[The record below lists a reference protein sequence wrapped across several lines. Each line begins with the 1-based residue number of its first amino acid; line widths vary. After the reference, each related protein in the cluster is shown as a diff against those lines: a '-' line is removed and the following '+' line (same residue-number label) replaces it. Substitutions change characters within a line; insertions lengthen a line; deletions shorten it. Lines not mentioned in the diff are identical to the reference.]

1 MKNFICNVINQ
12 ITKGLVFF
20 IIIKGYDHII
30 IFPAPVFIPGQLVAN
45 ECTVVLHGEIG
56 IHVMKIL
63 GIQADTFDHA
73 PDGEGLWKLRI
84 LDSEGEFVGH
94 DLPAHFPIKWN
105 WQNANDPYYL
115 CKIIP
120 NGMEYGYRKE
130 MGSFFLCI

>member
-12 ITKGLVFF
+12 ITEGLVLF
-20 IIIKGYDHII
+20 IIIKATII
-30 IFPAPVFIPGQLVAN
+30 SSFSQRQYSSSQLVAN

-105 WQNANDPYYL
+105 GIW
-115 CKIIP
+115 I
-120 NGMEYGYRKE
+120 
-130 MGSFFLCI
+130 

>member
-12 ITKGLVFF
+12 ITEGLVLF

-45 ECTVVLHGEIG
+45 ECTVVLHGKIG

-63 GIQADTFDHA
+63 GIQADTFDHT

-84 LDSEGEFVGH
+84 LDSEGELVGH

-105 WQNANDPYYL
+105 GIW
-115 CKIIP
+115 I
-120 NGMEYGYRKE
+120 
-130 MGSFFLCI
+130 